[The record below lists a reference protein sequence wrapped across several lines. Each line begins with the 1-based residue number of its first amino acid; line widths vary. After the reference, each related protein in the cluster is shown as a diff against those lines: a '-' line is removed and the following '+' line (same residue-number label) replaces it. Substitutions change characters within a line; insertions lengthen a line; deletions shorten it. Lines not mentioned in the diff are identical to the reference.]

1 MELELAGAT
10 VLVTGGTD
18 GLGFALAERLLR
30 EGANVAVCGR
40 DEARRTQTSE
50 MLGPLGPLL
59 VVRADVTVPD
69 DLHRL
74 LDATTSEFGGLDGLV
89 NNAGQ
94 SASGPFESHSDA
106 AWIADLELKVMAAVR
121 LTRLA
126 LPSLRRSSMA
136 SIINVLN
143 TGARAP
149 WPRSLPTTASRSA
162 GLAITK
168 ALATELGPEQIRVN
182 AVLIGAIQSGQMRRA
197 AERTGQSLDDIY
209 AAAGARIPLGRVG
222 RAEEFGDLGA
232 YLLSRRASFITGTAI
247 NLDGGQ
253 SPVP

>member
-1 MELELAGAT
+1 MTFVGSST
-10 VLVTGGTD
+10 
-18 GLGFALAERLLR
+18 
-30 EGANVAVCGR
+30 
-40 DEARRTQTSE
+40 
-50 MLGPLGPLL
+50 PP
-59 VVRADVTVPD
+59 P
-69 DLHRL
+69 
-74 LDATTSEFGGLDGLV
+74 SEFGGLDGLV

-94 SASGPFESHSDA
+94 SAAGPFESQSDA
-106 AWIADLELKVMAAVR
+106 AWIADLELKVMSAVR
-121 LTRLA
+121 LIRLA
-126 LPSLRRSSMA
+126 LPLLRRSAMA

-197 AERTGQSLDDIY
+197 AEQTGQSLEDLY
-209 AAAGARIPLGRVG
+209 TAAGARIPLGRVG

-232 YLLSRRASFITGTAI
+232 YLLSRRASFITGAAI

>member
-1 MELELAGAT
+1 VELELAGAT
-10 VLVTGGTD
+10 VLITGGTD

-40 DEARRTQTSE
+40 DETRRKRTAE
-50 MLGPLGPLL
+50 LLGQLGPLL
-59 VVRADVTVPD
+59 VVPADVTVPD
-69 DLHRL
+69 ELGRL
-74 LDATTSEFGGLDGLV
+74 VDATTSEFGGLDGLV
-89 NNAGQ
+89 NNAGR
-94 SASGPFESHSDA
+94 SAAGPFESQSDD
-106 AWIADLELKVMAAVR
+106 AWIADLELKVMSAVR
-121 LTRLA
+121 LTRLT
-126 LPSLRRSSMA
+126 LPFLRRSAMA

-149 WPRSLPTTASRSA
+149 GPRSLPTTASRSA

-182 AVLIGAIQSGQMRRA
+182 AVLIGAIQSGQMRRT
-197 AERTGQSLDDIY
+197 AEQTGRPLEEIY

-232 YLLSRRASFITGTAI
+232 YLLSRRASFVTGAAI

-253 SPVP
+253 SAVA